1 MATMKIRP
9 LDVEAQFR
17 IEELFF
23 STTDAKGI
31 IETGNTVFARV
42 SGYPYDELVGRPH
55 NIIRHPD
62 MPRTVF
68 KLLWDYLEAGKP
80 IAAYVKNMAVTGQ
93 YYWVVALVTPLPR
106 NAYLSIR
113 FKPSSAL
120 FPLVEKVYQELKEIE
135 TKHGDQGNERQAG
148 MRAGAERLNEILNEH
163 GFESYDDFMATV
175 LRTELKSRD
184 HELTLQNIMA
194 IPAIVHPDGQLLSQ
208 QLSQVFHEATR
219 LNGDILKLFARI
231 DDFINLSES
240 LEKDAA
246 FVLELAQSLQLIS
259 MNAAIESAK
268 IRGNAPSLGVIAE
281 HLGSTSRN
289 VTRLVTDVRKRIHH
303 LTPQLSQVGF
313 GLAASRLQIEMLTS
327 FCAEFVELVKN
338 NDQNNHSNSNYLKH
352 AGEMIRSLDAAFRT
366 TFMQIVTL
374 LEAIERPLLDLGNS
388 SEELRK
394 TILTLMFSQ
403 LVGTVEATPLGN
415 QSNFR
420 VIFEE
425 IKGQIYSA
433 KEQLIDLNRSVTEI
447 YDQLR
452 SLPVV
457 TSVCAERLDCIS
469 SLTATMT

>member
-135 TKHGDQGNERQAG
+135 TKHGDQGNGRQEG
-148 MRAGAERLNEILNEH
+148 MRAGTERLNTILKEH

-184 HELTLQNIMA
+184 HEMTLQNVKA
-194 IPAIVHPDGQLLSQ
+194 IPAFVHPDGQLLSQ
-208 QLSQVFHEATR
+208 QLSQVFDEGTR
-219 LNGDILKLFARI
+219 LSGDILKLFARI

-259 MNAAIESAK
+259 MNASVESAK

-289 VTRLVTDVRKRIHH
+289 VTHLVTDVRKRIHH

-338 NDQNNHSNSNYLKH
+338 NDQHSHSNYLKH
-352 AGEMIRSLDAAFRT
+352 AGEMIRSIEIAFRT
-366 TFMQIVTL
+366 TFSQIVAL
-374 LEAIERPLLDLGNS
+374 LEEIERPLLDLGNS

-415 QSNFR
+415 QSNFK

-425 IKGQIYSA
+425 IKGQIYTA

-469 SLTATMT
+469 SLTASMI